1 MARFMSRISSDS
13 CPGARLPRRSLP
25 KCKTTN
31 QIKVPSSLDKRSE
44 LGHGWSISAEG
55 KPMREPMNSDWSA
68 DVRFAKHSGLKQ
80 DMV

>member
-1 MARFMSRISSDS
+1 MSRRAPAATQFAKMQDYES
-13 CPGARLPRRSLP
+13 
-25 KCKTTN
+25 
-31 QIKVPSSLDKRSE
+31 IKVPSSPDKRSE